1 MANIKFSDF
10 NVETD
15 PTQIDALVGYQG
27 TTMKQISPSNLG
39 SVTSLNDL
47 SDVSVNLT
55 TDSAYFINIP
65 AGLSGDSKNL
75 VIGEGAANGFV
86 NSNTSVVI
94 GFDAFKTNTTQVT
107 GSVVVGTEAMEN
119 VTSGQAKN
127 LVAIGDRAGQG
138 VGNPFN
144 AIIIGAEAAA
154 NSNNA
159 YEGVYIGKEAGKSAN
174 SNYQVFI
181 GTKAGENANGAT
193 RAVAVGWNAGLSATG
208 DDFVAVGY
216 RAGRSNTATGTISI
230 GYDAGYSQ
238 TSGIRNTNVGYK
250 AGYTSTSN
258 GSITNIGYEAGFLNT
273 NTGTTNVGA
282 QAGYGLNGGY
292 NTTLGYRAGYKDGLA
307 QSGQYSVYI
316 GALAAYDN
324 SGTANNNTAIGGR
337 AIEKITTGSENT
349 CIGKSV
355 GVTLTTGSNNVLIGK
370 DADVS
375 AAGAANQ
382 IVIGQGASA
391 TADNQITLGNASITA
406 LRIPGLQSGASDGD
420 VLTFSSGTGLITLQ
434 AGGGGGGASSLNGLS
449 DCLVDTDSVY
459 VAEVPS
465 GLSGNPQGNTVLG
478 IDAGNALTTGTN
490 NTLIG
495 NDAGLNLTTHFNTT
509 AVGMS
514 AGKSQNAESF
524 NTYIGYQAGRD
535 HIGAQSVIM
544 SANSRI
550 YNNGKNS
557 NGVTAIGY
565 SAHDVN
571 AGNFST
577 AIGYSAGN
585 AATGDSGTYVGR
597 SAGRVNT
604 SSSHVSVGHN
614 AGYSQTSGTQ
624 NTNFGYSAG
633 YSNTTGA
640 SRVMVGYEAGLN
652 NTGSN
657 NVFLGKATG
666 KGAGSGAQVI
676 AIGQGVMEL
685 GSQADNCVFI
695 GNFMAADC
703 NSGAGSTVAIGAN
716 CLSVLG
722 YSGEGNTAIGHQA
735 GNNLTSGDNNT
746 LLGRNAGDAIT
757 TGTNNIMIG
766 QAAEVSAAGGTNQI
780 VIGQGSTGL
789 GDNTTLL
796 GNSSTAT
803 AAIRGNVG
811 IGSDGDA
818 TAKLD
823 VFGTDNIMK
832 VRTTTGN
839 GNTPQYLILFQRNS
853 TSTGGNV
860 SMNQYQ
866 TFFSTSS
873 DYRLKE
879 NVTPITDG
887 ISRLKSLKP
896 SRFNF
901 ISPLDENGN
910 KLDPNPTVLDGFI
923 AHEAQEIIPE
933 CVVGA
938 KDALDENGDPLYQSI
953 DQAKMVPLL
962 TAALKEAVTKIEQL
976 ETRIQTLENN

>member
-1 MANIKFSDF
+1 MANIKFSAFTTETNSADVDF
-10 NVETD
+10 
-15 PTQIDALVGYQG
+15 LVGYQG
-27 TTMKQISPSNLG
+27 TTMKKIAPSNLG
-39 SVTSLNDL
+39 GSYPFLIDGSGSLYSGFVPSGL
-47 SDVSVNLT
+47 SGSPSKNTILGINAGANLT
-55 TDSAYFINIP
+55 TGYENVYIGYN
-65 AGLSGDSKNL
+65 AGKTGTF
-75 VIGEGAANGFV
+75 ANRR
-86 NSNTSVVI
+86 I
-94 GFDAFKTNTTQVT
+94 AI
-107 GSVVVGTEAMEN
+107 GTEAYGN
-119 VTSGQAKN
+119 TPTGGGQYS
-127 LVAIGDRAGQG
+127 LSIGWDAG
-138 VGNPFN
+138 
-144 AIIIGAEAAA
+144 
-154 NSNNA
+154 
-159 YEGVYIGKEAGKSAN
+159 
-174 SNYQVFI
+174 YQSS
-181 GTKAGENANGAT
+181 AGEAINIG
-193 RAVAVGWNAGLSATG
+193 RFAGYSCSG
-208 DDFVAVGY
+208 VEVINIGRDS
-216 RAGRSNTATGTISI
+216 GRSIIVGPGAATNL
-230 GYDAGYSQ
+230 GYQCGYSQ
-238 TSGIRNTNVGYK
+238 TSGTRN
-250 AGYTSTSN
+250 
-258 GSITNIGYEAGFLNT
+258 TNIGYQAAFSN
-273 NTGTTNVGA
+273 TTNSNRTIIGYQAGQYTTGASNTFVGRYAGRGASGASAGERNTAFGDNALGSIRAGVRNVAVGNGAGQDA
-282 QAGYGLNGGY
+282 QAGDR
-292 NTTLGYRAGYKDGLA
+292 NTMLGTFA
-307 QSGQYSVYI
+307 
-316 GALAAYDN
+316 
-324 SGTANNNTAIGGR
+324 
-337 AIEKITTGSENT
+337 
-349 CIGKSV
+349 
-355 GVTLTTGSNNVLIGK
+355 GSNLTSGDYNIIIGNDAQPSSNTVNGEITIGDTNVT
-370 DADVS
+370 S
-375 AAGAANQ
+375 
-382 IVIGQGASA
+382 
-391 TADNQITLGNASITA
+391 
-406 LRIPGLQSGASDGD
+406 LRLPGLQSGASDGD

-434 AGGGGGGASSLNGLS
+434 SGGGGGASSLNGLS
-449 DCLVDTDSVY
+449 DCLVDTASVY
-459 VAEVPS
+459 VAEVPA
-465 GLSGNPQGNTVLG
+465 GLSGNPQNNTILG
-478 IDAGNALTTGTN
+478 IDAGDALTTGTG

-495 NDAGLNLTTHFNTT
+495 SQAGLNLTTHFYTT
-509 AVGMS
+509 AIGYRAGMN
-514 AGKSQNAESF
+514 QNAESF
-524 NTYIGYQAGRD
+524 NTYIGREAGRD
-535 HIGAQSVIM
+535 HTGAQSVWIG
-544 SANSRI
+544 AQNRV

-557 NGVTAIGY
+557 NGVVAIGY
-565 SAHDVN
+565 SAHDVS

-577 AIGYSAGN
+577 AIGYQTGN

-604 SSSHVSVGHN
+604 SSSHVSIGHN

-633 YSNTTGA
+633 YSTTTQQSNT
-640 SRVMVGYEAGLN
+640 MIGYEAGKS

-657 NVFLGKATG
+657 NVFLGRAAG
-666 KGAGSGAQVI
+666 KGPGNGSQTV

-685 GSQADNCVFI
+685 GAAANNSVFI
-695 GNFMAADC
+695 GNFMAATTTT
-703 NSGAGSTVAIGAN
+703 GANSTVAVGTN
-716 CLSVLG
+716 CLAIGG
-722 YSGEGNTAIGHQA
+722 YSAEGNTVVGYQA
-735 GNNLTSGDNNT
+735 GNNLSSGDNNT
-746 LLGRNAGDAIT
+746 CLGKNAGDAIT

-853 TSTGGNV
+853 TSIGGNV